1 MSLQTQIPVDRRT
14 RTGHPA
20 SPGPGA
26 GVAPAPRRLL
36 VWLLPLLLVVLAG
49 PRIARAQAADPQLEI
64 WVHSSI
70 VGVRTAVAT
79 HPVVR
84 LFDRSGRLR
93 AQADRGGAHADSHWQ
108 IDLSAGRPVEQRI
121 VIEPGDTVEVQIG
134 AVITRLE
141 APAMAVTA
149 DTIAETVSGTAP
161 AGGLAVFVALHRDL
175 TVLDGPADIEP
186 RSAPVG
192 VGGRFSVDFR
202 GAADIGPGY
211 WGEAAV
217 INRAGHIFIYPFAPP
232 QVTLSSAEPYALFR
246 MDPVV
251 GDIILI
257 SRDAQGGDRFR
268 SGPAYPLGASLYA
281 VPLLPGGLPENG
293 VYRPGAGESLYL
305 GGPFGERAVGAVPRI
320 LGSLDSAGA
329 RVWGHADPGARLSIA
344 LDRDGDGQ
352 DDVTAVTRADAQG
365 GYDQAFSPPPAA
377 GARAKVLAWT
387 GSGVARLVGVAQP
400 ELVVRLYGHVVSGSI
415 AGWGKVLVE
424 HILPDGERRAW
435 TEVEADPAGFLVAE
449 LRSSRGQDSAFQPGD
464 RLRLKPEIGAAVE
477 FTVPLVS
484 AFVDAP
490 GGKTLVGQ
498 APIGARLESAVYYK
512 AADFFGPQPY
522 QEDYQVLAG
531 RAESSGSYTLRCGAE
546 PCAMYYGILSVH
558 DAGAAWVLEWVD
570 QPIVGIGVSDLTSLG
585 RATAGQPIVISP
597 LDATGQP
604 KVALRDLVRPQING
618 QLPQWLISLDQVFPQ
633 GIQPGDRFRLEV
645 GARVYDFTVPDLRF
659 TADNRTDTVTG
670 KAPPLK
676 VLVAAGFA
684 RGDTQNRA
692 AAGNAATLS
701 GLTGDFATGLGGF
714 DLRSGD
720 DVEVYLFEQT
730 DRFLWWSQR
739 GIASSGPEPTRP
751 APTASATLPPTTR
764 PTPVPVTPSPTAP
777 GGRWRLL
784 LPNLRR

>member
-1 MSLQTQIPVDRRT
+1 MNGERILLDSVILVDRRT
-14 RTGHPA
+14 RSGHPA
-20 SPGPGA
+20 SPA
-26 GVAPAPRRLL
+26 AAPRQLL
-36 VWLLPLLLVVLAG
+36 VWLLPLLLAVLAG
-49 PRIARAQAADPQLEI
+49 PRIARAQTADPQLEI

-70 VGVRTAVAT
+70 VGIRTAAT
-79 HPVVR
+79 AHPVVR
-84 LFDRSGRLR
+84 LLDPAGRLR
-93 AQADRGGAHADSHWQ
+93 AQVEQGGAHTESHWQ

-121 VIEPGDTVEVQIG
+121 LIEPGDTVEVRIG
-134 AVITRLE
+134 AESTRLE

-149 DTIAETVSGTAP
+149 DTVAETVSGIAP
-161 AGGLAVFVALHRDL
+161 AGSLAVFVALHRDL
-175 TVLDGPADIEP
+175 TVLDGPADV
-186 RSAPVG
+186 APQSTPAG
-192 VGGRFSVDFR
+192 AGGRFSIDFR
-202 GAADIGPGY
+202 GLADISSGY

-232 QVTLSSAEPYALFR
+232 QVTLSTAENYALIR
-246 MDPVV
+246 TDPVV
-251 GDIILI
+251 GDLRLI
-257 SRDAQGGDRFR
+257 SRDALGSDRFA
-268 SGPAYPLGASLYA
+268 SGPAYPLSGSLYA

-293 VYRPGAGESLYL
+293 VYRPGTGETLLLSGPAGER
-305 GGPFGERAVGAVPRI
+305 EVGAVPRI
-320 LGSLDSAGA
+320 LASLDSAGS
-329 RVWGHADPGARLSIA
+329 RVWGHADAGARLSIA

-352 DDVTAVTRADAQG
+352 DDAAAVTKGDAQG
-365 GYDQAFSPPPAA
+365 RFSQTFSPPPTL
-377 GARAKVLAWT
+377 GSRAKVLAWT

-400 ELVVRLYGHVVSGSI
+400 ELVVRLYGHVLTGSI

-424 HILPDGERRAW
+424 HVLPGGERQAW
-435 TEVEADPAGFLVAE
+435 TEVETDPAGFLVAE

-464 RLRLKPEIGAAVE
+464 RLRLKPEIGAPVDLV
-477 FTVPLVS
+477 VPLVS
-484 AFVDAP
+484 AMVDAP

-684 RGDTQNRA
+684 RGDLQGRA

-730 DRFLWWSQR
+730 DRFMWWSQR
-739 GIASSGPEPTRP
+739 GIAALGPEPTRP
-751 APTASATLPPTTR
+751 VPTASATPSPTIR
-764 PTPVPVTPSPTAP
+764 PSAVPVTPSPTAV
-777 GGRWRLL
+777 GGWRLL
-784 LPNLRR
+784 LPRLQR